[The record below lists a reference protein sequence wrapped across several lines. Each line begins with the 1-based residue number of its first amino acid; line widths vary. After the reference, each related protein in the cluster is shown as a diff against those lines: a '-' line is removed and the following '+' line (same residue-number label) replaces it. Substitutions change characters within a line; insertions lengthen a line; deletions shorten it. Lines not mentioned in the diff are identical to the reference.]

1 MTKQQLKASDNVA
14 NTPEIRLSSE
24 MEDSQSSGRAQ
35 SVPQYMIARRPV
47 DGLTQWEEH
56 PSTPPVEPLINET
69 DVVLSH
75 RPIEHPSLEEGQ
87 DYSALEVTD
96 FDSVSPPNAQHDRQ
110 STIPKSVKNTTL
122 GEKVRT
128 GLLPESSSHP
138 PKEWIPFMLRKVGA
152 FSLAGVLFMLV
163 GLLEFLSRLEQ
174 KR

>member
-1 MTKQQLKASDNVA
+1 MA
-14 NTPEIRLSSE
+14 
-24 MEDSQSSGRAQ
+24 
-35 SVPQYMIARRPV
+35 
-47 DGLTQWEEH
+47 
-56 PSTPPVEPLINET
+56 NET

-75 RPIEHPSLEEGQ
+75 RPIVHPSLEEGQ

-96 FDSVSPPNAQHDRQ
+96 FDSVLTPNAQYERQ
-110 STIPKSVKNTTL
+110 STIPKPVKQTTL

-128 GLLPESSSHP
+128 GLLPESPSRP
-138 PKEWIPFMLRKVGA
+138 PKEWIPFMLRKVRA